1 MLLFGIDDVQ
11 RMCNHRHM
19 LWSAAIS
26 VCSMC
31 SWQQA
36 GETAEAATADF
47 VQNLSQRISTALQP
61 SLATIHRMVQ
71 AVVPVLQ
78 ASASNRAAA
87 MPQHDA
93 GSTQAQRG
101 AAAPQP
107 SAQPPSAAP
116 AAEVTRHHPAS
127 RPHSAAS
134 FALLK
139 SRPTCSTG
147 ENGCRP
153 WLRTVVHHQQQQ
165 QQLAMTVANSSGHTY
180 QRPQCRRRSQWSQ
193 WTPQVR
199 A

>member
-1 MLLFGIDDVQ
+1 MAHAL
-11 RMCNHRHM
+11 
-19 LWSAAIS
+19 
-26 VCSMC
+26 VCGHLSMPMC

-78 ASASNRAAA
+78 ASVSNRAAA
-87 MPQHDA
+87 VPQHDA

-107 SAQPPSAAP
+107 SAQPAP

-127 RPHSAAS
+127 RSRSAAP
-134 FALLK
+134 FALPR
-139 SRPTCSTG
+139 SRPTCSKLVRSD
-147 ENGCRP
+147 CRP

-165 QQLAMTVANSSGHTY
+165 QQLSTIVANSSGHTY